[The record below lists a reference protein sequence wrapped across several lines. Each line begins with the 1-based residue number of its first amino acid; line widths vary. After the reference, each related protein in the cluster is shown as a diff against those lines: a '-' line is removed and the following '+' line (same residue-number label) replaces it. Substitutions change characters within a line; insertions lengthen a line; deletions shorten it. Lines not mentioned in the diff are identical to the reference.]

1 MSNAVHYSNRIFVS
15 GYQHDYATDLG
26 VIPMFSKL
34 DEVESRYEEV
44 NMALQRPDIASNQ
57 TQYRALMKEL
67 GNLEKIVLVY
77 RDYKKKIENLK
88 ASKELL
94 TAEQDAEMR
103 ELIRE
108 EVKEL
113 EAVLP
118 DLEQQLKIALI
129 PKDPNDDKNIILEI
143 RAGAGGDEAAL
154 FADEM
159 FRGYM
164 HYATSLGW
172 KVEMI
177 SYSEGNAG
185 GAKEIIAS
193 VSGDSVYSKLKY
205 ESGVHRVQRVPK
217 TEAAGR
223 IHTSTVTVAVIPE
236 VEINEI
242 KIPMSDVRIETMRS
256 QGSGGQSV
264 NRTESA
270 VRVVHLPTGIDVK
283 CQEGKS
289 QSSNR
294 ERAFQILYAKLQQ
307 IEDEKV
313 RKEAS
318 DVRLEQIGTGD
329 RSERIRTYNFPQT
342 RITDHR
348 IGLTIH
354 QLDQVMNGSF
364 ELLIDPLVAN
374 FQAEALKKQTSA

>member
-1 MSNAVHYSNRIFVS
+1 
-15 GYQHDYATDLG
+15 
-26 VIPMFSKL
+26 MFSKL
-34 DEVESRYEEV
+34 EEVESRYEEV
-44 NMALQRPDIASNQ
+44 NLSLQRPDIASNQ

-67 GNLEKIVLVY
+67 GNLEKIVIPF
-77 RDYKKKIENLK
+77 RDYKKKTENLK

-94 TAEQDAEMR
+94 TAEQDPEMR

-113 EAVLP
+113 EAALPVL
-118 DLEQQLKIALI
+118 EAELKIALI

-143 RAGAGGDEAAL
+143 RAGAGGDEASL
-154 FADEM
+154 FAEEM
-159 FRGYM
+159 FRGYT
-164 HYATSLGW
+164 HYASSQGW
-172 KVEMI
+172 KVEVI
-177 SYSEGNAG
+177 SFSEGNVG

-193 VSGDSVYSKLKY
+193 VSGDSVFSKLKF
-205 ESGVHRVQRVPK
+205 ESGVHRVQRVPA

-236 VEINEI
+236 VEIKEVN
-242 KIPMSDVRIETMRS
+242 IPMSDVRIETMRS

-270 VRVVHLPTGIDVK
+270 VRVVHLPTGLDVK

-289 QSSNR
+289 QSANR

-307 IEDEKV
+307 IEDDKA

-318 DVRLEQIGTGD
+318 DVRLDQIGTGD

-354 QLDQVMNGSF
+354 QLDQVMSGSF
-364 ELLIDPLVAN
+364 GLLIDPLVAN

>member
-1 MSNAVHYSNRIFVS
+1 
-15 GYQHDYATDLG
+15 
-26 VIPMFSKL
+26 MFSKL

-77 RDYKKKIENLK
+77 RDYKKKTENLK

-103 ELIRE
+103 EMIRE

-113 EAVLP
+113 EAALP
-118 DLEQQLKIALI
+118 ELEQQLKIALI

-143 RAGAGGDEAAL
+143 RAGAGGDEASL
-154 FADEM
+154 FADEL

-164 HYATSLGW
+164 HYASNQGW
-172 KVEMI
+172 KVEML
-177 SYSEGNAG
+177 SFSEGNAG

-193 VSGDSVYSKLKY
+193 VAGDSVFSKLKF

-236 VEINEI
+236 VEVNEI

-270 VRVVHLPTGIDVK
+270 VRVVHIPTGLDVK

-289 QSSNR
+289 QSANR

-307 IEDEKV
+307 IEDDRA

-318 DVRLEQIGTGD
+318 DVRLDQIGTGD

-354 QLDQVMNGSF
+354 QLDQVMSGEF
-364 ELLIDPLVAN
+364 EYLIDPLVAN
-374 FQAEALKKQTSA
+374 FQAEALKRQTN

>member
-1 MSNAVHYSNRIFVS
+1 
-15 GYQHDYATDLG
+15 
-26 VIPMFSKL
+26 MFSKL
-34 DEVESRYEEV
+34 AEVESRYEQV
-44 NMALQRPDIASNQ
+44 NLQLQRPDIASDQ
-57 TQYRALMKEL
+57 KKYRALMKEL
-67 GNLEKIVLVY
+67 ADLEKIVLVY
-77 RDYKKKIENLK
+77 REYKTKSANLK

-94 TAEQDAEMR
+94 TAEQDSEMR

-108 EVKEL
+108 ELREL
-113 EAVLP
+113 EVDVP
-118 DLEQQLKIALI
+118 RLEHELKILLI
-129 PKDPNDDKNIILEI
+129 PKDTNDEKNIILEI
-143 RAGAGGDEAAL
+143 RAGAGGDEASL
-154 FADEM
+154 FADEL
-159 FRGYM
+159 FRGYA
-164 HYATSLGW
+164 HFAANQGW
-172 KVEMI
+172 KVEML
-177 SYSEGNAG
+177 SYSEGNVG
-185 GAKEIIAS
+185 GAKEVIAS
-193 VSGDSVYSKLKY
+193 ISGESVYSKLKY

-217 TEAAGR
+217 TETAGR

-236 VEINEI
+236 VPINEI
-242 KIPMSDVRIETMRS
+242 KINLNDVRIETMRS

-289 QSSNR
+289 QSSNK

-313 RKEAS
+313 LKEAS
-318 DVRLEQIGTGD
+318 DARLEQIGTGD

-354 QLDQVMNGSF
+354 QLDQVMSGSF
-364 ELLIDPLVAN
+364 ELLIDPLIAN
-374 FQAEALKKQTSA
+374 FQAEALKQQTSAG

>member
-1 MSNAVHYSNRIFVS
+1 
-15 GYQHDYATDLG
+15 
-26 VIPMFSKL
+26 MFSKL
-34 DEVESRYEEV
+34 NEVESRYEEV

-77 RDYKKKIENLK
+77 RDYKKKTENLK

-113 EAVLP
+113 EAALP
-118 DLEQQLKIALI
+118 QLEQQLKIALI

-154 FADEM
+154 FADEL
-159 FRGYM
+159 FRGYI
-164 HYATSLGW
+164 HYATSQGW
-172 KVEMI
+172 KVEML

-193 VSGDSVYSKLKY
+193 ITGESVFSKLKY

-236 VEINEI
+236 VEVNEI
-242 KIPMSDVRIETMRS
+242 KIPMTDVRIETMRS

-270 VRVVHLPTGIDVK
+270 VRIVHLPTGLDVK

-289 QSSNR
+289 QSANR
-294 ERAFQILYAKLQQ
+294 ERAFQILQAKLQQ
-307 IEDEKV
+307 IEDEKA

-354 QLDQVMNGSF
+354 QLDQVMSGSF

-374 FQAEALKKQTSA
+374 FQAEALKRQTSA

>member
-1 MSNAVHYSNRIFVS
+1 
-15 GYQHDYATDLG
+15 
-26 VIPMFSKL
+26 MFSKL
-34 DEVESRYEEV
+34 NEVESRYEEV
-44 NMALQRPDIASNQ
+44 NLSLQRPDIASDQ
-57 TQYRALMKEL
+57 VRYRALMKEL

-88 ASKELL
+88 DSKELL
-94 TAEQDAEMR
+94 TAEQDSEMR

-108 EVKEL
+108 EVREL
-113 EAVLP
+113 EQAIP
-118 DLEQQLKIALI
+118 ALEEQLKIALI
-129 PKDPNDDKNIILEI
+129 PRDPNDDKNIILEI
-143 RAGAGGDEAAL
+143 RAGAGGDEASL
-154 FADEM
+154 FAEEL
-159 FRGYM
+159 FRGYT
-164 HYATSLGW
+164 HYASTLGW
-172 KVEMI
+172 KIEML
-177 SYSEGNAG
+177 SFSEGNVG
-185 GAKEIIAS
+185 GAKEIIAA
-193 VSGDSVYSKLKY
+193 VSGDSVFSKLKY

-236 VEINEI
+236 VEAVDI
-242 KIPMSDVRIETMRS
+242 KLPMSDLRFETMRS

-270 VRVVHLPTGIDVK
+270 VRVVHIPTGIDVK

-289 QSSNR
+289 QSTNR
-294 ERAFQILYAKLQQ
+294 ERALQILQAKLQQ
-307 IEDEKV
+307 IEDDKA
-313 RKEAS
+313 RKDAS
-318 DVRLEQIGTGD
+318 DARLEQIGTGD

-354 QLDQVMNGSF
+354 QLDQVMSGSF

-374 FQAEALKKQTSA
+374 FQAEALKRQAKQ

>member
-1 MSNAVHYSNRIFVS
+1 
-15 GYQHDYATDLG
+15 
-26 VIPMFSKL
+26 MFSKL
-34 DEVESRYEEV
+34 EAVESRYEEV
-44 NMALQRPDIASNQ
+44 NMSLQRPDIASNQ

-67 GNLEKIVLVY
+67 GNLEKIVVPF
-77 RDYKKKIENLK
+77 RDYKKKTENLK

-94 TAEQDAEMR
+94 TAEQDPEMR
-103 ELIRE
+103 EMIRE

-113 EAVLP
+113 EAILP
-118 DLEQQLKIALI
+118 ELEQQLKIALI

-143 RAGAGGDEAAL
+143 RAGAGGDEASL
-154 FADEM
+154 FADEL

-164 HYATSLGW
+164 HFASAQGW
-172 KVEMI
+172 KVEML
-177 SYSEGNAG
+177 SFSEGNVG
-185 GAKEIIAS
+185 GAKEIIAAIT
-193 VSGDSVYSKLKY
+193 GDSVYSKLKY

-236 VEINEI
+236 VEIKEI
-242 KIPMSDVRIETMRS
+242 NIPMSDVRIETMRS

-270 VRVVHLPTGIDVK
+270 VRVVHLPTGLDVK

-289 QSSNR
+289 QSANR

-307 IEDEKV
+307 IEDDRA

-318 DVRLEQIGTGD
+318 DVRLDQIGTGD

-354 QLDQVMNGSF
+354 QLDQVMGGSF